1 MIGEAADQRQAHSA
15 REVWG
20 QPPPP
25 PRKILNFT
33 PSEIVSGDEIAD
45 PQASQ
50 SLSQTQSILRA
61 VPLLMR
67 LIQPWAS

>member
-1 MIGEAADQRQAHSA
+1 MRTHRRRKIVSSGGLTRGEAHSA
-15 REVWG
+15 RGSGGMLTQET
-20 QPPPP
+20 
-25 PRKILNFT
+25 FT

-50 SLSQTQSILRA
+50 SQTQSFLRA

-67 LIQPWAS
+67 LSQP